1 MILNLTS
8 SPTELTTGATD
19 ALLAVECVVMIAC
32 LQRIRTPDRWRTGLW
47 SFAFGLMAVSSLI
60 GAVVHG
66 MAWSN
71 STHSALWA
79 CINLCLGLLVPL
91 FPVGAVYDWR
101 GRNTAKRL
109 IPWSIGVGIVF
120 FSVIEFLHGKFI
132 FFLVFEAAATVG
144 ALALY
149 SSLAVTRRLKGAG
162 FISGA
167 ILLNLAAAVV
177 QAGRAS
183 VRMVFPFDHNGIYH
197 LVQIAAIG
205 ILGFGLKRGM
215 SHSAE

>member
-1 MILNLTS
+1 MMTLTP

-19 ALLAVECVVMIAC
+19 AVLAVACIVMIAC
-32 LQRIRTPDRWRTGLW
+32 LQQIKTQDRWRTGLW
-47 SFAFGLMAVSSLI
+47 CSAFGLMAVSSFI

-66 MAWSN
+66 ATWSN
-71 STHSALWA
+71 SMHSALWV

-91 FPVGAVYDWR
+91 FPVGAVYDWKGR
-101 GRNTAKRL
+101 GVANRL
-109 IPWSIGVGIVF
+109 LPWSIGAGIAF
-120 FSVIEFLHGKFI
+120 FALTEYLHGKFI
-132 FFLVFEAAATVG
+132 FFLIFEAAATVS
-144 ALALY
+144 ALAVYL
-149 SSLAVTRRLKGAG
+149 SLAAARRLKGAA

-177 QAGRAS
+177 QASDAS
-183 VRMVFPFDHNGIYH
+183 VRIVFPFDHNGIYH

-215 SHSAE
+215 ILKTE